1 MDAQE
6 QRRLLE
12 LAAKAVGF
20 IDDATDESVG
30 NGMHRGSDDVFY
42 ITSPD
47 GWREWSPT
55 EDDGDALRLA
65 VNLRLTVNLTEC
77 RCCAGVYACQLD
89 GEGDYPDI
97 SVRHS
102 SEFDD
107 AETTDPYAA
116 VRLAIVRA
124 AAAIGEK
131 METKP

>member
-12 LAAKAVGF
+12 MAAKAIG
-20 IDDATDESVG
+20 G
-30 NGMHRGSDDVFY
+30 R
-42 ITSPD
+42 ITQWD
-47 GWREWSPT
+47 GETLFHPEAGYAFDWSPID
-55 EDDGDALRLA
+55 DDGDALRLA
-65 VNLRLTVNLTEC
+65 VSLRLTVNLTEC
-77 RCCAGVYACQLD
+77 RCCAGIYACQLD
-89 GEGDYPDI
+89 GDGDYPDI

-107 AETTDPYAA
+107 AETADPYEA

-131 METKP
+131 MEAKP